1 MYCVFMIINTS
12 YLRAILHYIF
22 IYNVQILNVLCTF
35 INADNLIQITY
46 KCYFRNSKISR
57 IAIQGQ
63 RKSASDS
70 PEADYPTMALPS
82 FTD

>member
-1 MYCVFMIINTS
+1 M
-12 YLRAILHYIF
+12 
-22 IYNVQILNVLCTF
+22 CTF

-46 KCYFRNSKISR
+46 RCYFRNSKISR

-70 PEADYPTMALPS
+70 PEADYPTMALAS

>member
-12 YLRAILHYIF
+12 ESYTALYNIF

-46 KCYFRNSKISR
+46 RCYFRNSKISR

-70 PEADYPTMALPS
+70 PEADYPTMALAS